1 MDVHEDDFRIG
12 ILHRVRVG
20 EDGQDDHGGK
30 VQRGGTPDC
39 ENYYSLTLGSNYALV
54 TQKACLD

>member
-39 ENYYSLTLGSNYALV
+39 ENYYSLTLGSNYA
-54 TQKACLD
+54 